1 MGGKN
6 LIKSNRRIIAEG
18 IRDGIPIGLGYL
30 AVSFSLGIAAKNAGL
45 TAFQSFLAS
54 LLCNAS
60 AGEYSGFTVIAAD
73 SAYFEMAVVTLVAN
87 ARYLLMSCALSQRIK
102 SGTSLIHRLLL
113 GFYITDEFF
122 GITISRKGSVN
133 PYYTYGA
140 ILFAAPCW
148 AVGTA
153 LGTIAGNLLPL
164 RVVSALSVALFGM
177 FLAII
182 VPPTKGN
189 KSLMGVIVLSF
200 LASLAW
206 AVGTALGTIAG
217 NLLPLR
223 VVSALSVAL
232 FGMFLAIIVPPTKGN
247 KSLMGVI
254 VLSFL
259 ASLAFAYLPVISE
272 LSEGTRTIILTVAI
286 SAAAA
291 LLFPVKEQED
301 DEK

>member
-1 MGGKN
+1 MGRKN
-6 LIKSNRRIIAEG
+6 IIKSNRKVIAEG
-18 IRDGIPIGLGYL
+18 LRDGVPIGLGYL

-45 TAFQSFLAS
+45 NFFQSFLAS

-73 SAYFEMAVVTLVAN
+73 ATYFEMAVVTLIAN
-87 ARYLLMSCALSQRIK
+87 ARYLLMSCAL
-102 SGTSLIHRLLL
+102 
-113 GFYITDEFF
+113 GFFITDEFF

-140 ILFAAPCW
+140 IIFAGPCW

-153 LGTIAGNLLPL
+153 LGTIAGNVLPL

-182 VPPTKGN
+182 VPPTKSN
-189 KSLMGVIVLSF
+189 KPLMGIVIFSF
-200 LASLAW
+200 
-206 AVGTALGTIAG
+206 I
-217 NLLPLR
+217 
-223 VVSALSVAL
+223 
-232 FGMFLAIIVPPTKGN
+232 
-247 KSLMGVI
+247 
-254 VLSFL
+254 

-272 LSEGTRTIILTVAI
+272 ISEGTRILTVII

-291 LLFPVKEQED
+291 LLFPVK
-301 DEK
+301 DEEGSENVA